1 MKSRRRTILPEMAS
15 GSNSVDVV
23 HELERGR
30 LRKFPGAEAKLLR
43 RSVGPGVRWRG
54 RCMAEL
60 SERGGVRVWA
70 AMAG

>member
-30 LRKFPGAEAKLLR
+30 LRKFPGADAKLLR
-43 RSVGPGVRWRG
+43 RSVGSGVRWRG
-54 RCMAEL
+54 RCTAVHGGL
-60 SERGGVRVWA
+60 RGGAERAWR
-70 AMAG
+70 G